1 MAVKSYDPAQ
11 VSVIFA
17 GIPVEGY
24 ADGTFIVAARDNP
37 SFNKMVGSDG
47 EGARAKSNDTGGSV
61 TLTLMQ
67 TSISNDALSA
77 LALLDET
84 TGDGVGPLLIKD
96 GLGRTLI
103 QAESAWLEKPA
114 DAEFAREISNRE
126 WVIQSDNLQIFDGG
140 N

>member
-1 MAVKSYDPAQ
+1 MAVKSYNPAD
-11 VSVIFA
+11 VSIIFA
-17 GIPVEGY
+17 GIPIEGF

-37 SFNKMVGSDG
+37 SFNKTVGADG
-47 EGARAKSNDTGGSV
+47 EGARAKSNDTGGTV

-77 LALLDET
+77 RAVLDEAS
-84 TGDGVGPLLIKD
+84 GDGVGPLLIKD
-96 GLGRTLI
+96 GSGRTLVV
-103 QAESAWLEKPA
+103 AESAWVQKPA

-126 WVIQSDNLQIFDGG
+126 WVLDSDNIQIFDGG